1 MQYDDATAMAYALV
15 REHGTPAYVQKLVKA
30 AFGTAPSI
38 KRIAQMRADYVNN
51 DPTYRRSSYNAQP
64 IPEDFAEVAPT
75 MCKYQLLRHYG
86 VKWSGTIDRWC
97 KESGVEA
104 KKYVAPKRNRLS
116 MMGRVHVPAEFVKP
130 KDEYEVAADVLRKE
144 RYPVNRCNDN
154 GLYNATGKFWRV
166 GRNVLTP
173 EQLLE
178 KAERYGR

>member
-15 REHGTPAYVQKLVKA
+15 REHGTPAYVQKLVKD
-30 AFGTAPSI
+30 AFGTAPSL
-38 KRIAQMRADYVNN
+38 KKIAQMRADYVNN
-51 DPTYRRSSYNAQP
+51 DPSYRRTSYNAQP

-97 KESGVEA
+97 KEAGIEA
-104 KKYVAPKRNRLS
+104 KKYVAPRKNRLS

-130 KDEYEVAADVLRKE
+130 KDEYEIAADVLRKE
-144 RYPVNRCNDN
+144 RFPVNRCNDN